1 MTGHQEPTLL
11 DRPAPG
17 RGYIVFLLAL
27 LLAACGL
34 AAAAG
39 AGLADAGRLEQIG
52 GTAFIAAL
60 VGLTLVPLHA
70 AFRTAYEV
78 DGSTLRLRSGFVI
91 RATIATGE
99 VASVE
104 RAGVIPRVLGWGGG
118 RGLANR
124 FTDGL
129 RLTLVSGAVYYISPS
144 DPAAFADRLMAVA
157 PGDDAG

>member
-1 MTGHQEPTLL
+1 MTGPSEPTLL
-11 DRPAPG
+11 DRPGPG
-17 RGYIVFLLAL
+17 RGYIAFLLVL
-27 LLAACGL
+27 LLATCGL

-39 AGLADAGRLEQIG
+39 AGLTDAGHLEQVG
-52 GTAFIAAL
+52 GTVFITAL

-78 DGSTLRLRSGFVI
+78 GDGTLRLRSGFVI
-91 RATIATGE
+91 RAAITCSE

-104 RAGVIPRVLGWGGG
+104 RVGFIPRVLGWGGG

-144 DPAAFADRLMAVA
+144 DPAAFADRLIAVA
-157 PGDDAG
+157 SGDDTG